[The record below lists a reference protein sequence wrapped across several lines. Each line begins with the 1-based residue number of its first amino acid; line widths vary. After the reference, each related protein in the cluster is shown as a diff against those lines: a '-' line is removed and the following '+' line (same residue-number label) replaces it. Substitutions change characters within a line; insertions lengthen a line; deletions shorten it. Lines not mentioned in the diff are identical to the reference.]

1 MPDFVIETILKGIK
15 KVLMKMDAIIKPAR
29 QKGLELVQKE
39 IPKINYGEALIK
51 IHYTAICGT
60 DVHIYDWNEWAQNSI
75 NPPLTIGH
83 EFVGEIVEIKGY
95 SDNFKVGDIVSAEGH
110 VVCGKCRNCRAGR
123 KQLCPNTQGI
133 GVNRDGIFAE
143 YAVIPISNLWLCDIS
158 AIPEKMY
165 SIFDPLGNATHTA
178 LKFGM
183 VGEDVLITGAGP
195 IGIMAAAI
203 CRHVGAKNVVLT
215 DVNDYR
221 LDLAKKVCPQIVTVN
236 TRTERIKEVQ
246 QKVNMCEGFD
256 IGLEMS
262 GSAIAFNEMI
272 DNMIMGGKIALLGV
286 QGSDTKIDWNKVI
299 FNMLTIQ
306 GIYGREVFET
316 WHKMSAML
324 KSGLDISNIITA
336 ELNYKDFEKGFEM
349 MKSGKSGK
357 IILDWTK

>member
-1 MPDFVIETILKGIK
+1 M
-15 KVLMKMDAIIKPAR
+15 MMDAIVKSSA
-29 QKGLELVQKE
+29 QKGLELVRKE
-39 IPKINYGEALIK
+39 IPKITYGEALVK

-60 DVHIYDWNEWAQNSI
+60 DVHIYDWNDWAQKNI

-95 SDNFKVGDIVSAEGH
+95 ADNFKVGDIVSAEGH

-123 KQLCPNTQGI
+123 KHLCPNTMGI

-143 YAVIPISNLWLCDIS
+143 YASIPISNLWLCDTKSID
-158 AIPEKMY
+158 EKLY

-195 IGIMAAAI
+195 IGIMASAI

-215 DVNDYR
+215 DISDYR
-221 LDLAKKVCPQIVTVN
+221 LELAKKVCPSIVTVN
-236 TRTERIKEVQ
+236 TKNVRLKDVQ
-246 QKVNMCEGFD
+246 RQIGMAEGFD

-262 GSAIAFNEMI
+262 GSSIAFNEML
-272 DNMIMGGKIALLGV
+272 DNMIMGGKIAMLGV
-286 QGSDTKIDWNKVI
+286 QGSDSHVDWNKII

-316 WHKMSAML
+316 WHKMTSML
-324 KSGLDISNIITA
+324 KSGLDISNIVTA
-336 ELNYKDFEKGFEM
+336 EISYKDFEKGFEM
-349 MKSGKSGK
+349 MHSGKSGK
-357 IILDWTK
+357 IIMDWRK

>member
-1 MPDFVIETILKGIK
+1 
-15 KVLMKMDAIIKPAR
+15 MKMDAIIKPAR
-29 QKGLELVQKE
+29 EKGLDLVRKE
-39 IPKINYGEALIK
+39 IPTITYGQALIK

-60 DVHIYDWNEWAQNSI
+60 DVHIYDWNDWAQATI

-83 EFVGEIVEIKGY
+83 EFVGEIVEIKGS

-123 KQLCPNTQGI
+123 KHLCPNTAGI

-143 YAVIPISNLWLCDIS
+143 YAVVPISNLWLCDTKSIQ
-158 AIPEKMY
+158 EKMY
-165 SIFDPLGNATHTA
+165 AIFDPLGNATHTA

-215 DVNDYR
+215 DISDDR
-221 LDLAKKVCPQIVTVN
+221 LELAKKVCPSIVTVN
-236 TRTERIKEVQ
+236 TKNKHLKEVQ
-246 QKVNMCEGFD
+246 REIAMVEGFD

-262 GSAIAFNEMI
+262 GSPIAFNEMI
-272 DNMIMGGKIALLGV
+272 DNMIMGGKIAMLGV
-286 QGSDTKIDWNKVI
+286 QGKDTQVDWNKVI

-316 WHKMSAML
+316 WHKMTAML
-324 KSGLDISNIITA
+324 KSGLDLSSIITA
-336 ELNYKDFEKGFEM
+336 ELKYTDFEKGFEM
-349 MKSGKSGK
+349 MHSGKSGK

>member
-1 MPDFVIETILKGIK
+1 M
-15 KVLMKMDAIIKPAR
+15 MMDAIVKSSA
-29 QKGLELVQKE
+29 QKGLELVRKE
-39 IPKINYGEALIK
+39 IPKITYGEALVK

-60 DVHIYDWNEWAQNSI
+60 DVHIYDWNDWAQKNI

-95 SDNFKVGDIVSAEGH
+95 ADNFKVGDIVSAEGH

-123 KQLCPNTQGI
+123 KHLCPNTMGI

-143 YAVIPISNLWLCDIS
+143 YASIPISNLWLCDTKSID
-158 AIPEKMY
+158 EKLY

-195 IGIMAAAI
+195 IGIMASAI

-215 DVNDYR
+215 DISDYR
-221 LDLAKKVCPQIVTVN
+221 LELAKKVCPSIVTVN
-236 TRTERIKEVQ
+236 TKNVRLKDVQ
-246 QKVNMCEGFD
+246 RQIGMAEGFD

-262 GSAIAFNEMI
+262 GSSIAFNEML
-272 DNMIMGGKIALLGV
+272 DNMIMGGKIAMLGV
-286 QGSDTKIDWNKVI
+286 QGSDSHVDWNKII

-316 WHKMSAML
+316 WHKMTSML
-324 KSGLDISNIITA
+324 KSGLDISNIVTA
-336 ELNYKDFEKGFEM
+336 EISYKDFEKGFEM
-349 MKSGKSGK
+349 MHSGKSGK
-357 IILDWTK
+357 VILDWRK

>member
-1 MPDFVIETILKGIK
+1 MSGPGKPFGAEDKAML
-15 KVLMKMDAIIKPAR
+15 MDAIIKPSR
-29 QKGLELVQKE
+29 ERGLELVRKE
-39 IPKINYGEALIK
+39 VPRIEFGEALVK

-60 DVHIYDWNEWAQNSI
+60 DVHIYDWNDWAQKTI
-75 NPPLTIGH
+75 EPPMTVGH

-123 KQLCPNTQGI
+123 KHLCPNTRGI

-143 YAVIPISNLWLCDIS
+143 YASIPISNLWLCDTKS
-158 AIPEKMY
+158 IPEKLY

-183 VGEDVLITGAGP
+183 VGEDVVITGAGP

-215 DVNDYR
+215 DISDYR
-221 LDLAKKVCPQIVTVN
+221 LELAKEVCPSIVTVN
-236 TRTERIKEVQ
+236 TRNRRLKDVQKEVG
-246 QKVNMCEGFD
+246 MLEGFD
-256 IGLEMS
+256 VGLEMS
-262 GSAIAFNEMI
+262 GSPIAFNEMI
-272 DNMIMGGKIALLGV
+272 DNMIMGGSIAMLGV
-286 QGSDTKIDWNKVI
+286 QDNSTTIDWNKVI

-316 WHKMSAML
+316 WHKMTAML
-324 KSGLDISNIITA
+324 KSGLDISKIITA
-336 ELNYKDFEKGFEM
+336 EINYKDFENGFELM
-349 MKSGKSGK
+349 HGGRSGKV
-357 IILDWTK
+357 ILDWTK